1 MNGKYVNLCG
11 KKDETCD
18 YNTFKGLL
26 KGIVMADPQGFCD
39 RTTEEVTIQTEWSI
53 ALIIFKC
60 EL

>member
-39 RTTEEVTIQTEWSI
+39 RTTEEVTIQTE
-53 ALIIFKC
+53 
-60 EL
+60 